1 MTAHNWRADGVSVVI
16 PVYNEQD
23 GIGPTLNAVK
33 ATLETL
39 TLPSEII
46 VVDDGSTDE
55 TPERVAAYEHAKLV
69 RHAENRGVGAA
80 RNSGIMCAAYQAIVM
95 IDGDATYPADEIPL
109 LVDGLSHYH
118 MVVGAR
124 TGRQVVKNILRAI
137 PKWFIRKLACYISG
151 SRIPDLNSGL
161 RAFRKSSA
169 VRFFNILPKGHSW
182 VSTITLAMLSNGLAV
197 KFVPVDYHRRIGRS
211 TFHPLVDTYNY
222 LFLVVRTIMYFDP
235 LKVFLPTGAF
245 LFFAGAV
252 KLVHGYVVWQD
263 IRDSDIILIVVSL
276 FIVFQGLLAD
286 LIVAQTKLRSSTEE
300 ND

>member
-1 MTAHNWRADGVSVVI
+1 MTAHNWSADGVSVVI

-23 GIGPTLNAVK
+23 GIGPTLDAVRT
-33 ATLETL
+33 ALHAL
-39 TLPSEII
+39 DLPSEIV

-55 TPERVAAYEHAKLV
+55 TPQRVAAYEHVKLI

-80 RNSGIMCAAYQAIVM
+80 RNTGIVCAAYQAIVM
-95 IDGDATYPADEIPL
+95 IDGDATYPAAEIPL
-109 LVDGLSHYH
+109 LINGLTHYH
-118 MVVGAR
+118 MMVGAR
-124 TGRQVVKNILRAI
+124 TGRHVAKNILRAL

-151 SRIPDLNSGL
+151 SHIPDLNSGL
-161 RAFRKSSA
+161 RAFRKSSV

-211 TFHPLVDTYNY
+211 TFHPFIDTYNY

-235 LKVFLPTGAF
+235 LKVFLPAGAF
-245 LFFAGAV
+245 LFLAGAV

-276 FIVFQGLLAD
+276 FIIFQGLLAD
-286 LIVAQTKLRSSTEE
+286 LIVAQTKLRSITEE